1 MVQEENVQMMM
12 SQFQAYSSTMYTTVI
27 PRTSENFKMSQNIFI
42 LGNVMIWVFLSVG
55 ILGLLNNAFVIFIIA
70 KSPQLRQQP
79 RNWFIFHQSI
89 ADFLSA
95 ITITTSLTKSANM
108 KLNDVSIKSRKLI

>member
-1 MVQEENVQMMM
+1 MMTL
-12 SQFQAYSSTMYTTVI
+12 QFPAYSSAIYTTVS
-27 PRTSENFKMSQNIFI
+27 PSAPENLTVSQNIFI
-42 LGNVMIWVFLSVG
+42 LGNIIIWVFLSVG
-55 ILGLLNNAFVIFIIA
+55 IFRFLSNAFVIFIIA

-95 ITITTSLTKSANM
+95 ITVTTSLTKSANM
-108 KLNDVSIKSRKLI
+108 KLNDVNIKPRKLIK